1 LKDEEMNNLKEY
13 ITILKECQGFKD
25 RFAIVVYMFG
35 IPIRVF
41 YRLIN
46 KKIRHSLLY
55 GVYLENQYGKF
66 YCGDNMLGVR
76 AGASSFENEVKHF
89 FSLDE
94 GVFIDVGAHIG
105 RWTITIGN
113 KLKGKVIAI
122 EPQRDNFNILKRNIY
137 INKLNDI
144 VIPLDVACGD
154 KEKEMKF
161 YLDLEGGGGHE
172 SSLVQNEYNKNK
184 FTLVNVRK
192 LDNIF
197 VDLKLD
203 SVDLIKV
210 DVEGS
215 DLDVLKGAKN
225 IIKKF
230 HPRIIFEAFGDKEYN
245 EIKNFLGDYNYKFQ
259 RTSSI
264 THLAY

>member
-1 LKDEEMNNLKEY
+1 MNNIQEY
-13 ITILKECQGFKD
+13 LTILKECNSFKD
-25 RFAIVVYMFG
+25 RFAIFIYILGTPKRMIDRKFNRKV
-35 IPIRVF
+35 
-41 YRLIN
+41 
-46 KKIRHSLLY
+46 RHSLIY
-55 GVYLENQYGKF
+55 GVNLENQYGKF

-89 FSLDE
+89 FSLDN

-122 EPQRDNFNILKRNIY
+122 EPQKDNFNMLKRNIY

-172 SSLVQNEYNKNK
+172 SSLVQNEYNKKK
-184 FTLVNVRK
+184 FTLVKVRK

-225 IIKKF
+225 IIKRF

-245 EIKNFLGDYNYKFQ
+245 GIKNFLDNYNYKFQ
-259 RTSSI
+259 RTSGI